1 MSRNLS
7 VSEYGVLASVLS
19 LISLPSLVYSSLN
32 PIIVNFA
39 AGYFATNQYDYVHGL
54 YQKINRIAIWVG
66 GAFFIIFTIFSGNIA
81 AFFHIESA
89 RNLLLLAGI
98 MVFLGFISVVNT
110 SLLQAKLSFHFLA
123 LINFLNGFLKF
134 LFGVFFI
141 FLGTGVFGGISGILL
156 TGIIVYLISFLPIR
170 FVFSKKAHIPSIPMV
185 ELTKYALPTTLAFLS
200 LTSFITTDILFVKH
214 FYHSKD
220 AGLYAGLSLIGKVIF
235 FFSAP
240 IGLAMFPL
248 IVQKRAKKENYY
260 SIFLLSMVLVLI
272 PSVLLT
278 LFYYLFPAFSIQF
291 FLKNKE
297 YLSIAPLIW
306 IYGVYMTIYSLLSV
320 ITNYFLSIKKT
331 KIAIP
336 LSIGAVLQALCLWY
350 YHTDFI
356 QVILISLVIVVIL
369 LLILFIYYWYIYEKE
384 IT

>member
-260 SIFLLSMVLVLI
+260 S
-272 PSVLLT
+272 
-278 LFYYLFPAFSIQF
+278 LFPAFSIQF